1 MRLIKLGLGLIAVAV
16 CLIVLRAPLLT
27 AMGGYLVQSES
38 PRKADVIVVLGGD
51 ASGKR
56 ARAGCA
62 LLRQGYASRL
72 WLSGLPNI
80 YGKPEGQLAL
90 ELLRGEGCPE
100 SALLPLKIN
109 VDSTRDEAIEIS
121 KLLREAHYQSYLLVT
136 SNYHTRRAAR
146 VFREVS
152 PDLTCIP
159 VAANETEFPVDHWW
173 QHRTTQK
180 IFFNEW
186 VKTVAY
192 WMGK

>member
-1 MRLIKLGLGLIAVAV
+1 LRLLKLGLGLILIVV
-16 CLIVLRAPLLT
+16 CLFAFRAPILA
-27 AMGGYLVQSES
+27 AMGRYLVESEA
-38 PRKADVIVVLGGD
+38 PRKADVIIVLGGD

-56 ARAGCA
+56 ARAGCE
-62 LLRQGYASRL
+62 LLSQGYASQV

-80 YGKPEGQLAL
+80 YGRSEGQLAL
-90 ELLRGEGCPE
+90 ELVRSASCPE
-100 SALLPLKIN
+100 SALRPLLIN
-109 VDSTRDEAIEIS
+109 VDSTRDEAIQIS
-121 KLLREAHYQSYLLVT
+121 KLLRAAHYSSYLLVT

-159 VAANETEFPVDHWW
+159 VAANQTEFPVDRWW
-173 QHRTTQK
+173 QFRTTQK